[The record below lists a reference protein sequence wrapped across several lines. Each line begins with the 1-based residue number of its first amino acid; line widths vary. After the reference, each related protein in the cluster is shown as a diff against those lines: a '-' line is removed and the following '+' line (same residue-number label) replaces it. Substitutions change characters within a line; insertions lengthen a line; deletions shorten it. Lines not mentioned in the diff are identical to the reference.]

1 MSIGPLEH
9 PQDSQLTEDSSA
21 RAHDGTDDSAVDLGP
36 AAAVPR
42 QVGRYEIVRQ
52 IGRGGMAIVY
62 LARQST
68 LDRDVALKEL
78 SSFHASTP
86 EVAERFV
93 RESQL
98 AGSLNHPNIVTVY
111 EYFEEDGIP
120 YIAME
125 HVPRGSLR
133 QYVGHLTL
141 AQIAGVM
148 EGLLAGLAHAEG
160 YGIVHRDLKPEN
172 LMVTGDGRI
181 KIADFGIAK
190 ATQAAGAG
198 SFVTVTG
205 TVVGTPM
212 YMAPEQAM
220 GLEIGLWSD
229 LYSVGVMA
237 WEHLVGRAPFP
248 EGEAAMVTLTRHVRQ
263 DIPPATDV
271 NPHADQDVSAWIERL
286 LVKDPAERTRRPG
299 EAWDDL
305 EEIIIARLGPRW
317 RRDARL
323 PSQSTVRDA
332 PRPLTPE
339 PFESHHARP
348 PQASADPKDAR
359 PDLSDSGYMTF
370 GPKSNAGAKAQPQV
384 PSADPAGST
393 QAPRGMPSVHVPE
406 PPPVAPGPP
415 VDVPEPPPVA
425 PEPPV
430 VAPEPPAA
438 RGPAPEQEV
447 SDYAYITFGRPRQ
460 RPVPPE
466 SAPQSWPEASPAFE
480 APTEPEEPLEPL
492 ESSVSVEPPPIE
504 APAPVELPPIEA
516 PAPVEPAPPVRP
528 PSPVEAAEP
537 VEPSPDPEL
546 VEAPAPLPS
555 DPTPP
560 TSGPN
565 RVRRA
570 PPPTRR
576 RTRRE
581 RTGHARGS
589 VRAALLAVAGLVAA
603 AALGFVLAPSS
614 GGSTSQAAPLIG
626 RASSGPILVSVP
638 AGWTRRAAAPTPR
651 LALRNEIVLTRV
663 RPAGGTLVLGT
674 ASATGP
680 SLLPADLRAALPSA
694 PTRQQ
699 VALGSGRFFRYLDL
713 TPSGAGA
720 PETVYAAPT
729 TAGTVIGTCLLQ
741 GAAAG
746 FPSDCERVVGSLRLG
761 SGRLLGLGPD
771 RDLAARLTR
780 ALTALNVALSHAG
793 ARLGSAHTPSAQSR
807 AAQAIADAYGHA
819 AAHIDRL
826 APIPTAAAAMAALAR
841 SLRRMGGGFT
851 SLAQAAASDDRRGY
865 EAARG
870 AIQSDAAAISA
881 AVQQFVTLGYSLD

>member
-9 PQDSQLTEDSSA
+9 PQDSHLTEDSSA
-21 RAHDGTDDSAVDLGP
+21 DPADGADRAAVDAGLVP
-36 AAAVPR
+36 PTPR

-62 LARQST
+62 LARQTT

-125 HVPRGSLR
+125 HVARGSLR

-141 AQIAGVM
+141 AQLAGVM
-148 EGLLAGLAHAEG
+148 EGLLAGMAHAEG

-190 ATQAAGAG
+190 ATQTAGAG

-263 DIPPATDV
+263 EIPSAMDL
-271 NPHADQDVSAWIERL
+271 NPHADQEVSNWIDRL
-286 LVKDPAERTRRPG
+286 LVKDPAERTRSPID
-299 EAWDDL
+299 AWDDL

-332 PRPLTPE
+332 PRPLTPA
-339 PFESHHARP
+339 PFESHHARV
-348 PQASADPKDAR
+348 PQGPATSNRAIADLP
-359 PDLSDSGYMTF
+359 DSGYMTF
-370 GPKSNAGAKAQPQV
+370 GAKSSAAANAAPEAESTG
-384 PSADPAGST
+384 PAGST
-393 QAPRGMPSVHVPE
+393 WAPSGMPPE
-406 PPPVAPGPP
+406 PR
-415 VDVPEPPPVA
+415 E
-425 PEPPV
+425 

-438 RGPAPEQEV
+438 APEPPATPAIPLETPDPPPAQEPP
-447 SDYAYITFGRPRQ
+447 DDAYITYGQPRM
-460 RPVPPE
+460 RDV
-466 SAPQSWPEASPAFE
+466 
-480 APTEPEEPLEPL
+480 PLEP
-492 ESSVSVEPPPIE
+492 EPQSLHEATPPIE
-504 APAPVELPPIEA
+504 VPIEPAEPAPVME
-516 PAPVEPAPPVRP
+516 PVEPAPVM
-528 PSPVEAAEP
+528 EP
-537 VEPSPDPEL
+537 VEPAPVMEPAVLPPL
-546 VEAPAPLPS
+546 VEPVVLVPRSP
-555 DPTPP
+555 
-560 TSGPN
+560 
-565 RVRRA
+565 RVR
-570 PPPTRR
+570 P
-576 RTRRE
+576 RRE
-581 RTGHARGS
+581 RTVNATGS
-589 VRAALLAVAGLVAA
+589 VRAALLTVAGLVAA
-603 AALGFVLAPSS
+603 AAIGFVVAPSS
-614 GGSTSQAAPLIG
+614 GGSTSRASSLAG
-626 RASSGPILVSVP
+626 RASSGPISVSVP
-638 AGWTRRAAAPTPR
+638 AGWRRQAGARTPH
-651 LALRNEIVLTRV
+651 LALRDEIVLTHA
-663 RPAGGTLVLGT
+663 RPDPAAAGAGGTLVLGT
-674 ASATGP
+674 TRTTDP
-680 SLLPADLRAALPSA
+680 SLLPADFRAALPSA

-729 TAGTVIGTCLLQ
+729 TKGTVIGACLLE
-741 GAAAG
+741 GAAAS
-746 FPSDCERVVGSLRLG
+746 FPGDCERVIGSLRLG
-761 SGRLLGLGPD
+761 SGRLMGLGPNTA
-771 RDLAARLTR
+771 LAARLSR
-780 ALTALNVALSHAG
+780 ALTDLNAALSRAG
-793 ARLGSAHTPSAQSR
+793 GSLGRAHTPNAQSR
-807 AAQAIADAYGHA
+807 AAQEIADSYGHA
-819 AAHIDRL
+819 AATVDRL
-826 APIPTAAAAMAALAR
+826 TPIPTAAAATAALSH
-841 SLRRMGGGFT
+841 SLRKMGAAFAGLGH
-851 SLAQAAASDDRRGY
+851 AAAQNDRRGY
-865 EAARG
+865 GAARG

-881 AVQQFVTLGYSLD
+881 ALQQFVRLGYSLD